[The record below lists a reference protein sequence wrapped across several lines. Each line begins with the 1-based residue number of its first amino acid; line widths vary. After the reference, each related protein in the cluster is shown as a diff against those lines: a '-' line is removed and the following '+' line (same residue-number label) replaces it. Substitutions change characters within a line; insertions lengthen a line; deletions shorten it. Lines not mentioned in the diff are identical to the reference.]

1 MEPTEFK
8 KGNDPQSSAL
18 LVLAALIWGTAFV
31 AQSEGMKYVGGF
43 TFIGVRYLLG
53 GLVLLPVLAVMRRN
67 SLAAES
73 KSSEKEV
80 SAGFRAG
87 VQGGICCG
95 LCLFVATSLQQFGIV
110 HTTVGK
116 SGFITTLYIVIVP
129 ILGIF
134 SHKKTGLGLWVSVM
148 LATIGMYLMCINE
161 GFTIGKGDFL
171 IFLCAIAFSFHILII
186 DYFSP
191 RANGVLISCV
201 QFFTVGVL
209 GSILM
214 LLIEKPEVEEILAA
228 WAPIGYA
235 GILSSGVAYMLQVV
249 AQKKL
254 QPAVASL
261 IMCLESVFSLL
272 AGWLILHEWLSLR
285 ELTGCALVFVAI
297 ILAQLPSK
305 RKGG

>member
-1 MEPTEFK
+1 MEPTEFR

-53 GLVLLPVLAVMRRN
+53 GLVLLPVLAVMRKHSPVAGDEVR
-67 SLAAES
+67 
-73 KSSEKEV
+73 EKEMPEE
-80 SAGFRAG
+80 FG
-87 VQGGICCG
+87 VGIRGGICCG

-110 HTTVGK
+110 YTTVGK

-134 SHKKTGLGLWVSVM
+134 SHKKSGLGLWVSVI
-148 LATIGMYLMCINE
+148 LATAGMYLMCINE

-191 RANGVLISCV
+191 KANGVLISCV

-214 LLIEKPEVEEILAA
+214 LLMEKPEITEILAA

-235 GILSSGVAYMLQVV
+235 GVLSSGVAYTLQVV

-254 QPAVASL
+254 QPTVASL

-272 AGWLILHEWLSLR
+272 AGWLILHERLSVR
-285 ELTGCALVFVAI
+285 ELTGCALVFAAI

-305 RKGG
+305 RK

>member
-1 MEPTEFK
+1 MKPTEFR
-8 KGNDPQSSAL
+8 KGNDPKSSAL

-53 GLVLLPVLAVMRRN
+53 GLVLLPVLAVMRKY
-67 SLAAES
+67 SPAAGDEVR
-73 KSSEKEV
+73 EKEMPEE
-80 SAGFRAG
+80 FG
-87 VQGGICCG
+87 VGIRGGICCG

-110 HTTVGK
+110 YTTVGK

-134 SHKKTGLGLWVSVM
+134 SHKKTGLGLWVSVI
-148 LATIGMYLMCINE
+148 LATAGMYLMCINE
-161 GFTIGKGDFL
+161 GFTIGRGDFL
-171 IFLCAIAFSFHILII
+171 VFLCAIAFSFHILII

-214 LLIEKPEVEEILAA
+214 LLMEKPEITEILAA

-235 GILSSGVAYMLQVV
+235 GVLSSGVAYTLQVV

-254 QPAVASL
+254 QPTVASL

-272 AGWLILHEWLSLR
+272 AGWLILHERLSER
-285 ELTGCALVFVAI
+285 ELAGCALVFAAI

-305 RKGG
+305 RK